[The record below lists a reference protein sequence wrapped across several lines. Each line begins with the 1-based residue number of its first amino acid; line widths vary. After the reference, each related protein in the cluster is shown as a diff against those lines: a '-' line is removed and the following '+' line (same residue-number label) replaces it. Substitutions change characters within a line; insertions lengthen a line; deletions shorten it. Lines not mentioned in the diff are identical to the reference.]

1 DGDDGSWSS
10 FALRVGSSEQVVR
23 VLPSTA
29 GQETWV
35 VSPQGCPPG
44 RNGTS
49 PSSPCSQSR
58 GGLFDSTQS
67 SSWQTMGNYTLD
79 LELNLGYND
88 TAVYG
93 FDTVALGFANSI
105 GGPTIN
111 SQVISALETDDY
123 YLGVFGLGNQGT
135 NISNFTDPQPTFLT
149 AMRNKSLIPSLS
161 WAYTAGA
168 PYHLKGVFGSLT
180 FGGYDR
186 SRFVPNNV
194 SLSQATDPS
203 RNLVVGLQS
212 ILSTATDHS
221 TTLVTQQQSLL
232 PNPILTFIDS
242 TLPYIYLPNVTC
254 QNFEKTLGLE
264 WNSTEELYLVN
275 ETLHQSLL
283 SKNLTFTFTITD
295 AISGGPTVQIELPY
309 ASFDLEV
316 KPPYIQDT
324 TRYFPL
330 QPAVDESQYTLG
342 RTFLQEAYLIVDYE
356 RSNFSVS
363 QCRFD
368 EDGIPTDLVAI
379 PSITEKSNHLR
390 RNVGMSIGAALLLLL
405 ATLAA
410 VFAIRRWRQK

>member
-1 DGDDGSWSS
+1 
-10 FALRVGSSEQVVR
+10 
-23 VLPSTA
+23 
-29 GQETWV
+29 
-35 VSPQGCPPG
+35 
-44 RNGTS
+44 
-49 PSSPCSQSR
+49 
-58 GGLFDSTQS
+58 
-67 SSWQTMGNYTLD
+67 M
-79 LELNLGYND
+79 
-88 TAVYG
+88 
-93 FDTVALGFANSI
+93 
-105 GGPTIN
+105 
-111 SQVISALETDDY
+111 
-123 YLGVFGLGNQGT
+123 
-135 NISNFTDPQPTFLT
+135 
-149 AMRNKSLIPSLS
+149 
-161 WAYTAGA
+161 
-168 PYHLKGVFGSLT
+168 
-180 FGGYDR
+180 
-186 SRFVPNNV
+186 

-275 ETLHQSLL
+275 ETLHQSLR

-342 RTFLQEAYLIVDYE
+342 RTFLQEASVVPSLVSTGIRLLIVL
-356 RSNFSVS
+356 S
-363 QCRFD
+363 Q
-368 EDGIPTDLVAI
+368 IP
-379 PSITEKSNHLR
+379 HRRLR
-390 RNVGMSIGAALLLLL
+390 ALQFFCFAMSIW
-405 ATLAA
+405 
-410 VFAIRRWRQK
+410 RWYSNRLSCYSVNH